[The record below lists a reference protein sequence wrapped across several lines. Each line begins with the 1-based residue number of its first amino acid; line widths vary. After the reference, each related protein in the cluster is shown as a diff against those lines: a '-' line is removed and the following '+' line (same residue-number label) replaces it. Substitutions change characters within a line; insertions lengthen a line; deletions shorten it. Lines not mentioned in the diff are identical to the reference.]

1 MLYIIFL
8 TLDYLFFYAIRDT
21 NLFCLLTPE
30 IYFFIFS
37 LLHTV
42 YYILYTDH
50 PTIIFSSGYLIISG
64 SRF

>member
-8 TLDYLFFYAIRDT
+8 TLNYLFLYAIRDT

-37 LLHTV
+37 LLHTT
-42 YYILYTDH
+42 YYILDTDH